1 MVTLLKKRSRAIALG
16 MAIWMPAIQCNTA
29 LLQAQDEAPVE
40 TAMLPPSVGL
50 AAPPALVHQIRGASE
65 RMELTANTSKI
76 IKLEQKIPKVQ
87 VNNKDLLDITPLSP
101 NEVQIFAKKPGV
113 TQINLWDEVGN
124 IHTID
129 VVVYGD
135 ARELEQVLASQFPRS
150 SVKVRPIANSVI
162 LGGYVDNQE
171 YVSGMVRIAEDY
183 YPKVI
188 NNITVGGV
196 QQIALHV
203 KVMEV
208 SRTKLRTL
216 GMDWSYANGSGD
228 FIVSG
233 VSGMIAAAAAQ
244 AGTATANG
252 DTIRFGFV
260 GGNSTFFGFLNA
272 LRRYELMKVL
282 AEPTLT
288 TVSGRPASFNAG
300 GEFPIAIPQS
310 LGTISIQYQKYGT
323 QVDFVPIVL
332 GNGNIRLE
340 CKPRVSEI
348 DSTRSITLNG
358 TTVPGLRV
366 REVDTAVEMKAGQTL
381 ALAGLVQNRVESVQ
395 AGIPW
400 VADVPYLGVPFRKT
414 ADAMNEVELLIL
426 VTPQYVN
433 AVDCSELP
441 PCGPGSGT
449 CLPRDCDFYFRG
461 KVEEQAGPP
470 CGAAGCGPNCN
481 EQYPSQVIMPG
492 MPGTPQYQPQRAPE
506 EIPQGNTMARAN
518 TSQVV
523 TTQYPASSSIRA
535 THTIVP
541 AAQPNPPFQQ
551 IGQPMRQSDLR
562 TAERSKP
569 GENVTFGATSN
580 QGGFIGPVGYDTIQ
594 R

>member
-16 MAIWMPAIQCNTA
+16 MAMWMPAIQCNSS
-29 LLQAQDEAPVE
+29 LLHAQDEFPGEYAEAQPSLE
-40 TAMLPPSVGL
+40 TALLPPSVGM
-50 AAPPALVHQIRGASE
+50 AAPPALVHQVRGASE

-150 SVKVRPIANSVI
+150 AVKVRPIANSVI

-216 GMDWSYANGSGD
+216 GMDWSYSNGSD

-233 VSGMIAAAAAQ
+233 VSGMISAAAAQ
-244 AGTATANG
+244 VGTATANG
-252 DTIRFGFV
+252 DSIRFGFV
-260 GGNSTFFGFLNA
+260 NGNSTFFGFLNA

-288 TVSGRPASFNAG
+288 TVSGRPAFFNAG
-300 GEFPIAIPQS
+300 GEFPILIPQS
-310 LGTISIQYQKYGT
+310 LGTVSIQYQKYGT

-340 CKPRVSEI
+340 VKHYGAGATR
-348 DSTRSITLNG
+348 TRSRYGRRNEGRPDAGPRRVGAKPCGIDPSGHPLVG
-358 TTVPGLRV
+358 RCAVPGR
-366 REVDTAVEMKAGQTL
+366 AV
-381 ALAGLVQNRVESVQ
+381 
-395 AGIPW
+395 
-400 VADVPYLGVPFRKT
+400 
-414 ADAMNEVELLIL
+414 
-426 VTPQYVN
+426 PQ
-433 AVDCSELP
+433 D
-441 PCGPGSGT
+441 GR
-449 CLPRDCDFYFRG
+449 RDER
-461 KVEEQAGPP
+461 
-470 CGAAGCGPNCN
+470 
-481 EQYPSQVIMPG
+481 SRI
-492 MPGTPQYQPQRAPE
+492 
-506 EIPQGNTMARAN
+506 ARARD
-518 TSQVV
+518 
-523 TTQYPASSSIRA
+523 AAIR
-535 THTIVP
+535 
-541 AAQPNPPFQQ
+541 
-551 IGQPMRQSDLR
+551 
-562 TAERSKP
+562 
-569 GENVTFGATSN
+569 
-580 QGGFIGPVGYDTIQ
+580 
-594 R
+594 

>member
-16 MAIWMPAIQCNTA
+16 MAMWMPAIQCNTA
-29 LLQAQDEAPVE
+29 LLQAQEEAVE
-40 TAMLPPSVGL
+40 TALLPPSVGM

-65 RMELTANTSKI
+65 RMELTANTSRI

-101 NEVQIFAKKPGV
+101 NEVQVFAKKPGV

-150 SVKVRPIANSVI
+150 AVKVRPIANSVI

-171 YVSGMVRIAEDY
+171 YVSGMIRIAEDY

-216 GMDWSYANGSGD
+216 GMDWSYANGGD

-233 VSGMIAAAAAQ
+233 VSGMISAAAAQ

-260 GGNSTFFGFLNA
+260 NGNSTFFGFLNA

-288 TVSGRPASFNAG
+288 TVSGRPAFFNAG
-300 GEFPIAIPQS
+300 GEFPILIPQS
-310 LGTISIQYQKYGT
+310 LGTVSIQYQKYGT

-340 CKPRVSEI
+340 VKPRVSEI
-348 DSTRSITLNG
+348 DQTRSVTING

-381 ALAGLVQNRVESVQ
+381 ALAGLVQNRVESIQ

-400 VADVPYLGVPFRKT
+400 LADVPYLGVPFRKT
-414 ADAMNEVELLIL
+414 ADAMNEVELLVL
-426 VTPQYVN
+426 VTPQYVG

-449 CLPRDCDFYFRG
+449 VLPRDCDFYLRG
-461 KVEEQAGPP
+461 VVEVPAGPP
-470 CGAAGCGPNCN
+470 CGPAGCGPNCN

-492 MPGTPQYQPQRAPE
+492 MPGTPQGQPVRAPE
-506 EIPQGNTMARAN
+506 EIPVGNNTARVNSSRVVSSPYPVTPPARS
-518 TSQVV
+518 TSSPAMPSTQVS
-523 TTQYPASSSIRA
+523 Q
-535 THTIVP
+535 
-541 AAQPNPPFQQ
+541 AQPVQSYYQATPPQGTPEQ
-551 IGQPMRQSDLR
+551 R
-562 TAERSKP
+562 TATRPTNSP
-569 GENVTFGATSN
+569 NT
-580 QGGFIGPVGYDTIQ
+580 GFIGPVGYDTST